1 MAKRESS
8 PGISPAKKRIR
19 YRSGSNFNAEF
30 TRTFD
35 WVMASDRGKQQ
46 AYCKVCSKHFS
57 VSHGGIDDVRRH
69 GEGKK
74 HLELY
79 NTRKSSNQV
88 TKYYV
93 SSNSSSLDENVIKA
107 ETLISLAIAKHN
119 VPLAFADHLAKVVK
133 VAFPDSS
140 IAKKY
145 ACGRGKT
152 TQIIKRAIDPLQ
164 RAKVVEMCQNNKFSL
179 MIDESNNHNCD
190 KGLVILVR
198 AAETSRVHTRF
209 LDMPVVNVGSG
220 ENIFN
225 AIDIVFR
232 YIVLLF

>member
-1 MAKRESS
+1 M
-8 PGISPAKKRIR
+8 
-19 YRSGSNFNAEF
+19 
-30 TRTFD
+30 
-35 WVMASDRGKQQ
+35 
-46 AYCKVCSKHFS
+46 
-57 VSHGGIDDVRRH
+57 
-69 GEGKK
+69 
-74 HLELY
+74 
-79 NTRKSSNQV
+79 

-179 MIDESNNHNCD
+179 MIDESNDHNCD

-232 YIVLLF
+232 YIENSETCSH

>member
-1 MAKRESS
+1 MAKRKSS

-19 YRSGSNFNAEF
+19 YRSGSNFNAEY

-35 WVMASDRGKQQ
+35 CVMASDKGKQQ

-57 VSHGGIDDVRRH
+57 VSHGEIDDVRRH

-74 HLELY
+74 HLELF
-79 NTRKSSNQV
+79 NARKSTNKV

-107 ETLISLAIAKHN
+107 ETLISLAMAKHN

-152 TQIIKRAIDPLQ
+152 TQIII
-164 RAKVVEMCQNNKFSL
+164 
-179 MIDESNNHNCD
+179 
-190 KGLVILVR
+190 
-198 AAETSRVHTRF
+198 
-209 LDMPVVNVGSG
+209 
-220 ENIFN
+220 
-225 AIDIVFR
+225 
-232 YIVLLF
+232 